1 MTDLE
6 KPLIRVVDDEDD
18 QLISIE
24 MMLAAEGWQT
34 ACYRSAEEFL
44 RADTPSR
51 PGCLILD
58 VRMPGLSGIEV
69 QRLLNERQYPLPV
82 VFLTGHADVDMAVHA
97 LKSGAKDFLQ
107 KPVEASRLLTA
118 IAEVVQQDL
127 ERRAYPV
134 NEEEWLA
141 KYSALTNREQTVI
154 KLAAS
159 GLLNRQI
166 AERCGISERT
176 VHAHRLSA
184 YRKMAVH
191 SVADLAPITILVKR
205 AKI

>member
-1 MTDLE
+1 MTAVE
-6 KPLIRVVDDEDD
+6 KPLIRVVDDEED

-24 MMLAAEGWQT
+24 MMLAAEGWQA
-34 ACYRSAEEFL
+34 ACFRSAEEFL
-44 RADTPSR
+44 KADTPSR

-58 VRMPGLSGIEV
+58 VRMPGISGIEV
-69 QRLLNERQYPLPV
+69 QRVLNERKYPLPV

-107 KPVEASRLLTA
+107 KPVEADRLLTT
-118 IAEVVQQDL
+118 IAEVVQNDL
-127 ERRAYPV
+127 DRRAAPI
-134 NEEEWLA
+134 NEEDWLA
-141 KYSALTNREQTVI
+141 RFAALTEREQTVI

-166 AERCGISERT
+166 GERCGISERT

-184 YRKMAVH
+184 YRKMDVH
-191 SVADLAPITILVKR
+191 SVADLAPITVLIKR
-205 AKI
+205 GRI